1 MGERDVR
8 LGARPADCPV
18 DPHRPQAD
26 ARPCTRRRPAHR
38 EESGNP
44 NQVSAD
50 AAGHPYLPE
59 RQRGRRTGRCLRRPR
74 RRGTDPGLH
83 RLEIRSA
90 DRIERRGRRPRRP
103 THSCSPVDHPSWRQA
118 CRRQPE
124 VCRRQA
130 VRADPQRLAPA
141 LKARLDGRPPAA
153 PAIASPRWSLLGLKN
168 WKRAVNWRSA
178 ISKICRET
186 LRVHDLRHTY
196 ASLSRRAGADL
207 KLLQKAM
214 GHASITVTANTY
226 ADLFDDEL
234 DNIAVALDSLDDL
247 H

>member
-130 VRADPQRLAPA
+130 VRADPRAISSGAQGSTRW
-141 LKARLDGRPPAA
+141 PPARRPGHRLTA
-153 PAIASPRWSLLGLKN
+153 MVAVGLEELEAGGQLEVGDLQDLPRNAARARSPTHLCVVITAGRRGPQNCCRRRW
-168 WKRAVNWRSA
+168 AMHRS
-178 ISKICRET
+178 R
-186 LRVHDLRHTY
+186 
-196 ASLSRRAGADL
+196 
-207 KLLQKAM
+207 
-214 GHASITVTANTY
+214 
-226 ADLFDDEL
+226 
-234 DNIAVALDSLDDL
+234 
-247 H
+247 